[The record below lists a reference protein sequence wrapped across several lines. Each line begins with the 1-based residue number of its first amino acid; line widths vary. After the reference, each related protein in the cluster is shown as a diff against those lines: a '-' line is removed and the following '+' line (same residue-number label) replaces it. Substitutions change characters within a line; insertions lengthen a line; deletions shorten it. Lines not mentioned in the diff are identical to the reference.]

1 MLWGKAA
8 SLTGRPR
15 NPPHLLVNAGR
26 QIRGRPPQP
35 PAFACKKL
43 AGQYLAGRRGVSL
56 GFVAGAAGTPR
67 TFTLSQKNHTH
78 DIHTMTIELLSCTRQ
93 VNEYANDSIGINKLL
108 SNTGALAFI
117 ISLLMVL
124 IIMVFYPAKS
134 GTGFYVLIK
143 IFIYMF
149 GGTFLLMFIHD
160 GLLKSAFMEYS
171 KGADLSEIVNA
182 VADPQSN
189 SRMAFGVQTPQQT
202 PKQSPQ
208 QTPQQSPKPA
218 TQQTTQPAT
227 QPVAAVLGG
236 MGHHSLPARKPPVAL
251 ANPFEKPF

>member
-1 MLWGKAA
+1 
-8 SLTGRPR
+8 
-15 NPPHLLVNAGR
+15 
-26 QIRGRPPQP
+26 
-35 PAFACKKL
+35 
-43 AGQYLAGRRGVSL
+43 
-56 GFVAGAAGTPR
+56 
-67 TFTLSQKNHTH
+67 
-78 DIHTMTIELLSCTRQ
+78 MTIELLSCTRQ
-93 VNEYANDSIGINKLL
+93 VNQYANDSIGINKLL

-171 KGADLSEIVNA
+171 KGTDLSEIVNA

-189 SRMAFGVQTPQQT
+189 ARMAFGVQQQTPQQSPRQT
-202 PKQSPQ
+202 PQ
-208 QTPQQSPKPA
+208 QTPQQSPRQTP
-218 TQQTTQPAT
+218 QQTPQQT
-227 QPVAAVLGG
+227 AVLGG
-236 MGHHSLPARKPPVAL
+236 QSHPSLVARKPPVAIQ
-251 ANPFEKPF
+251 NPFEKIF